1 MFDHLFNPLMVGKVT
16 LPNRICFLA
25 HRTNFARGGRLDDRH
40 VAYYRRRAQGGCGLI
55 VVGDLSI
62 HPNDRPWEAMIVAY
76 DPGAVQDY
84 QRLSGAVH
92 EFESS
97 IFAQL
102 LTGSR
107 VEKKGEM
114 LRGSPES
121 QVEGII
127 SFLDR
132 HGFLES
138 KKEGEKE

>member
-102 LTGSR
+102 NHYGFQSSR
-107 VEKKGEM
+107 A
-114 LRGSPES
+114 
-121 QVEGII
+121 
-127 SFLDR
+127 
-132 HGFLES
+132 
-138 KKEGEKE
+138 